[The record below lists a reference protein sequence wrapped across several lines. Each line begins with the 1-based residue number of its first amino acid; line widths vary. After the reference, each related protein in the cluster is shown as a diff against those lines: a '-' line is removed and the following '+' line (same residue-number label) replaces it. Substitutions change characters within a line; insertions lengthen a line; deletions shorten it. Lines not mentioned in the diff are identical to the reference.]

1 MQFFPPIGEPVP
13 SSHQLKHLMRFLCS
27 IAFIFFLQCLHFF
40 GIVVVHQAIQKS
52 MVIIET
58 LSLSLICLPHSS
70 SAKIFGQCCY
80 NTLKV
85 SDVKTIHRN
94 WKLCCC
100 FFPTLPWNCSTNTLP
115 EGICIFK
122 GKSFWQSIRKHL
134 LGPEVYKNTSRSFL
148 LLDKDLIRYW
158 DQQKGHSIITR
169 TKHFYIAA
177 FV

>member
-13 SSHQLKHLMRFLCS
+13 SSHQFKHLMRFLCS
-27 IAFIFFLQCLHFF
+27 VAFIFFLQCLHFV

-70 SAKIFGQCCY
+70 SAKIFGQCWY

-100 FFPTLPWNCSTNTLP
+100 CFFSHPAMKLQHKHTARENLY
-115 EGICIFK
+115 FY
-122 GKSFWQSIRKHL
+122 RKVIL
-134 LGPEVYKNTSRSFL
+134 
-148 LLDKDLIRYW
+148 
-158 DQQKGHSIITR
+158 
-169 TKHFYIAA
+169 TKHKKTFTRCQRFTKTQVEAFFYWIKT
-177 FV
+177 

>member
-1 MQFFPPIGEPVP
+1 
-13 SSHQLKHLMRFLCS
+13 MRFLCS
-27 IAFIFFLQCLHFF
+27 VAFIFFLQCLHFF

-115 EGICIFK
+115 EGICIFI

-134 LGPEVYKNTSRSFL
+134 LSPEVYKNTSRSFL

-158 DQQKGHSIITR
+158 DQQKGHSIITHK
-169 TKHFYIAA
+169 KHFYIAA